1 MSRKAPVRTL
11 TDSREILMP
20 KKPVSKP
27 WEVDEERRKFLK
39 SSAAIASGVALSS
52 FPTHAGTRQAAS
64 TDKAYDPEAARVT
77 RSQWGRPNLLILITD
92 QERYPQHWPPG
103 WADKYL
109 PNRRRLAKHGLT
121 FTQAFCASAMCT
133 PSRATLF
140 TGLYPSEHGVDQT
153 LRYSTGPNAT
163 CQNTLQIR
171 TQNMAK
177 MLEAADYN
185 VQYRG
190 KWHVSKDPSGTGEIT
205 KTEHLDIYHFNG
217 WVPPEGGADQNPS
230 GFGGGNTNYDKW
242 YTSHAVDFLK
252 KVSTYSS
259 KPFALI
265 VCLINPHDVMAYPGN
280 PQGTGWDG
288 QLSDV
293 FPGNNYCNVDLSA
306 YPLNL
311 IELPSNI
318 TDPQDNK
325 PTAQSQSTEFWN
337 DQLGVISDQLEYVR
351 FYAYLHMVSDKH
363 IGTVLDALESRPAL
377 HYNTLVF
384 RFSDHGEMGLSH
396 NMRQKA
402 YNAYEETIHVPLV
415 VSNPRL
421 FPEPAQTSA
430 LASLIDLMPTLA
442 TIADIPD
449 REKYTFRGTDL
460 TPIILDAIND
470 PTTPSKPVQDSI
482 LFTTDE
488 NLGSLQV
495 DNNGNPIYVT
505 QPYRIRCLR
514 DEQWKIV
521 MYFDPT
527 DMNNKQFELYDLVS
541 DPLEQ
546 YNQAQSNP
554 EQLAIMIEKLSI
566 KMEETHTTPVY
577 DTGTSIL

>member
-1 MSRKAPVRTL
+1 MSRKTPVRTL
-11 TDSREILMP
+11 TDSPEITMP

-27 WEVDEERRKFLK
+27 SEVDEERRKFLK
-39 SSAAIASGVALSS
+39 SSAAIATGVALSTFS
-52 FPTHAGTRQAAS
+52 THASARQAVIA
-64 TDKAYDPEAARVT
+64 DKSYGPETAWVT
-77 RSQWGRPNLLILITD
+77 HSQWGRPNLLILITD

-121 FTQAFCASAMCT
+121 FTQTFCASAMCT

-177 MLEAADYN
+177 MLEAAGYN

-205 KTEHLDIYHFNG
+205 KPEHLDIYHFKG
-217 WVPPEGGADQNPS
+217 WEPPEGGADQNPS

-242 YTSHAVDFLK
+242 YASHAVEFLK
-252 KVSTYSS
+252 KVSAYSH

-280 PQGTGWDG
+280 PQGTGWNG

-293 FPGNNYCNVDLSA
+293 YPGNNYGNVDLNA

-311 IELPSNI
+311 IDLPPNI
-318 TDPQDNK
+318 TDPQGDK
-325 PTAQSQSTEFWN
+325 PMAQSKSTEFWN
-337 DQLGVISDQLEYVR
+337 DQLGEISDQLEYVR

-363 IGTVLDALESRPAL
+363 IGTVLDALESRPVL
-377 HYNTLVF
+377 HNNTLVF

-421 FPEPAQTSA
+421 FPEPVQTSA

-460 TPIILDAIND
+460 TPIILDAIYD
-470 PTTPSKPVQDSI
+470 PTAPSKPVQDSI

-495 DNNGNPIYVT
+495 DKNENPIYVT

-527 DMNNKQFELYDLVS
+527 NMDNKQYELYDLVS

-554 EQLAIMIEKLSI
+554 GQLAIMIEKLSI
-566 KMEETHTTPVY
+566 KMEETHTTPIYV
-577 DTGTSIL
+577 TGTSIL

>member
-1 MSRKAPVRTL
+1 
-11 TDSREILMP
+11 
-20 KKPVSKP
+20 
-27 WEVDEERRKFLK
+27 
-39 SSAAIASGVALSS
+39 
-52 FPTHAGTRQAAS
+52 
-64 TDKAYDPEAARVT
+64 
-77 RSQWGRPNLLILITD
+77 
-92 QERYPQHWPPG
+92 
-103 WADKYL
+103 
-109 PNRRRLAKHGLT
+109 
-121 FTQAFCASAMCT
+121 
-133 PSRATLF
+133 
-140 TGLYPSEHGVDQT
+140 
-153 LRYSTGPNAT
+153 
-163 CQNTLQIR
+163 
-171 TQNMAK
+171 
-177 MLEAADYN
+177 
-185 VQYRG
+185 
-190 KWHVSKDPSGTGEIT
+190 
-205 KTEHLDIYHFNG
+205 
-217 WVPPEGGADQNPS
+217 
-230 GFGGGNTNYDKW
+230 
-242 YTSHAVDFLK
+242 
-252 KVSTYSS
+252 
-259 KPFALI
+259 
-265 VCLINPHDVMAYPGN
+265 MAYPGN

-293 FPGNNYCNVDLSA
+293 FPGNNYGNVDLSA

-311 IELPSNI
+311 IELPPNI
-318 TDPQDNK
+318 TDPQGDK
-325 PTAQSQSTEFWN
+325 PMAQSHSTEFWN

-363 IGTVLDALESRPAL
+363 IGTVLNALESRPAL
-377 HYNTLVF
+377 HNNTLVF

-415 VSNPRL
+415 VSNPIL

-442 TIADIPD
+442 TIAGIPD

-470 PTTPSKPVQDSI
+470 PTTPSKPVQDSV

-488 NLGSLQV
+488 NLGSLQE
-495 DNNGNPIYVT
+495 DNYGNPIYVT

-521 MYFDPT
+521 MYFDHT
-527 DMNNKQFELYDLVS
+527 DINNKQFELYDLVN

-554 EQLAIMIEKLSI
+554 GQLAIMIEKLSI
-566 KMEETHTTPVY
+566 KMEETHTTPIY